1 MFFGVKVG
9 KLLGYMVT
17 KRRIEVNPL
26 KVKVIKE
33 MSPPPTLREAQTL
46 IERIVAV
53 SIFVSPLAERSL
65 PFFRLLES

>member
-26 KVKVIKE
+26 KVKAIKE

-53 SIFVSPLAERSL
+53 SIFVSRLAERSL

>member
-26 KVKVIKE
+26 KVKAIKE

-46 IERIVAV
+46 
-53 SIFVSPLAERSL
+53 L
-65 PFFRLLES
+65 